1 MLAYLF
7 PFRDKL
13 WQHQSCLF
21 ILIKYN
27 ADVTITKIST
37 MCNDLALPAPLIL
50 KIRFFSF
57 IHHVLTNHSECFITY
72 KWS

>member
-1 MLAYLF
+1 MRAYLF

-50 KIRFFSF
+50 KIRFFF
-57 IHHVLTNHSECFITY
+57 FHSSCINE
-72 KWS
+72 S